1 MSDNQG
7 KKTMTFIALAIGA
20 YLLGSIPFG
29 FLVGQWKGVDVLQIG
44 SKSASSTN
52 VSRAL
57 GWKWGSVSALL
68 DFSKGFLPA
77 YLATVLLSS
86 HWQIVIVA
94 LLPMVGQ
101 VFPVFLRFNG
111 GKGASTFYGA
121 TLALVGPWYFVCF
134 FPILVL
140 IFLVTRK
147 TSLANLIF
155 PWILAVLTYV
165 FFPSYYAI
173 FAVLGASFLTF
184 ALRGNIRRLIEGI
197 EPDTPLKW

>member
-1 MSDNQG
+1 
-7 KKTMTFIALAIGA
+7 MTFIALVIGA

-29 FLVGQWKGVDVLQIG
+29 FLVGKLKGVNVLRIG

-57 GWKWGSVSALL
+57 GWKWGVVSALL

-77 YLATVLLSS
+77 YLAKTLLSS

-101 VFPVFLRFNG
+101 VLPIFLGFKG

-121 TLALVGPWYFVCF
+121 TLALIGPWYFVCF

-147 TSLANLIF
+147 TSLANLVF
-155 PWILAVLTYV
+155 PWVLVVLMYI
-165 FFPSYYAI
+165 FFPLYYAI
-173 FAVLGASFLTF
+173 FALLGASFLVF
-184 ALRGNIRRLIEGI
+184 ALRDNIKRLRAGT
-197 EPDTPLKW
+197 EPDTPIAW

>member
-1 MSDNQG
+1 V
-7 KKTMTFIALAIGA
+7 TFIALAVGA

-29 FLVGQWKGVDVLQIG
+29 FLVGKWKGVDVLQIG

-57 GWKWGSVSALL
+57 GWKWGIVSALL
-68 DFSKGFLPA
+68 DFSKGFFPA
-77 YLATVLLSS
+77 YLATVLLSN
-86 HWQIVIVA
+86 HWQVVAVA

-101 VFPVFLRFNG
+101 VLPVFLRFKG

-121 TLALVGPWYFVCF
+121 ALAMVGPRYFVCF

-140 IFLVTRK
+140 IFLVSRK

-155 PWILAVLTYV
+155 PWILVVLTYI
-165 FFPSYYAI
+165 FFPLYYAV
-173 FAVLGASFLTF
+173 FAMLGASFLTF
-184 ALRGNIRRLIEGI
+184 ALRGNIRRLIKGT

>member
-1 MSDNQG
+1 
-7 KKTMTFIALAIGA
+7 MTFIVLAIGA

-29 FLVGQWKGVDVLQIG
+29 FLVGKWKGVDVLQIG

-57 GWKWGSVSALL
+57 GWKWGVVSALL

-77 YLATVLLSS
+77 YLATLLLSS
-86 HWQIVIVA
+86 QWQVVAVA

-101 VFPVFLRFNG
+101 VLPVFLRF
-111 GKGASTFYGA
+111 KG
-121 TLALVGPWYFVCF
+121 
-134 FPILVL
+134 
-140 IFLVTRK
+140 RK

-155 PWILAVLTYV
+155 PWILVVLMYI
-165 FFPSYYAI
+165 FFPLYYVI
-173 FAVLGASFLTF
+173 FAVLGASFLAF
-184 ALRGNIRRLIEGI
+184 ALRGNIRRLIKGT

>member
-1 MSDNQG
+1 LPNDEG
-7 KKTMTFIALAIGA
+7 KNMMMFIALAIGA

-29 FLVGQWKGVDVLQIG
+29 FLVGKLKGVDVLRIG

-57 GWKWGSVSALL
+57 GWKWGVVSALL

-77 YLATVLLSS
+77 YLAKTLLSS

-94 LLPMVGQ
+94 LLPTVGQ
-101 VFPVFLRFNG
+101 VLPIFLRFKG

-121 TLALVGPWYFVCF
+121 TLAMIGPWYFVCF
-134 FPILVL
+134 SPILVL

-147 TSLANLIF
+147 TSLANLVF
-155 PWILAVLTYV
+155 AWVLAILMYI
-165 FFPSYYAI
+165 FFPLYYAI
-173 FAVLGASFLTF
+173 FALLGASFLVF
-184 ALRGNIRRLIEGI
+184 ALRDNIKRLRKGA
-197 EPDTPLKW
+197 EPDTPLTW

>member
-1 MSDNQG
+1 M
-7 KKTMTFIALAIGA
+7 MAFIALAIGA

-29 FLVGQWKGVDVLQIG
+29 FLVGKLKGVNVLRIG

-57 GWKWGSVSALL
+57 GWKWGVVSGVL
-68 DFSKGFLPA
+68 DFSKGFFPA
-77 YLATVLLSS
+77 FLAKTLLSS

-101 VFPVFLRFNG
+101 VFPIFLRFKG

-121 TLALVGPWYFVCF
+121 TLALIGPRYFVCF

-140 IFLVTRK
+140 IFVVTRK
-147 TSLANLIF
+147 TSLANLVF
-155 PWILAVLTYV
+155 PWVLVVLMYI
-165 FFPSYYAI
+165 FFPLYYAI
-173 FAVLGASFLTF
+173 FALSGASFLAF
-184 ALRGNIRRLIEGI
+184 ALRGNIKRLCTGT
-197 EPDTPLKW
+197 EPDTPLRW

>member
-1 MSDNQG
+1 
-7 KKTMTFIALAIGA
+7 MTFIAIAVGA

-29 FLVGQWKGVDVLQIG
+29 FLVGRWRGVDVLEIG

-57 GWKWGSVSALL
+57 GWKWGAVSALL

-77 YLATVLLSS
+77 YLGVRFLSS
-86 HWQIVIVA
+86 HWQIVVVA

-101 VFPVFLRFNG
+101 VYPIFLRFKG

-121 TLALVGPWYFVCF
+121 ALALIGPLYFVCF
-134 FPILVL
+134 APILLL
-140 IFLVTRK
+140 IFAVTRK
-147 TSLANLIF
+147 TSLANLLF
-155 PWILAVLTYV
+155 SWILVVLMYI
-165 FFPSYYAI
+165 FLPLYCAI
-173 FAVLGASFLTF
+173 FAVGGASFLTF
-184 ALRGNIRRLIEGI
+184 ALRGNIQRLLKGA